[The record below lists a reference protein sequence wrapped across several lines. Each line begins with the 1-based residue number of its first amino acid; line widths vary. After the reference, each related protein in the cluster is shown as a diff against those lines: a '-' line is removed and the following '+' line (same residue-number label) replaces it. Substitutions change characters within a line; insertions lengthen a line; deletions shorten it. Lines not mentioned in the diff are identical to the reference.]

1 MIEPSSRFKK
11 KPTMFARMQTFYYN
25 KNVVVLQPIDLTNEK
40 QPSIAAKSVMYT
52 AYLYYYIYTKR
63 IVE

>member
-1 MIEPSSRFKK
+1 
-11 KPTMFARMQTFYYN
+11 MFARMQTFYYN